1 MAELTVATLG
11 HNHPLHLQPSDMPGV
26 ALITTK
32 LTGPENY
39 GLWSRSMRLA
49 LLVKNKIGFI
59 DGTCLKS
66 MFKDELAVQWE
77 RCNAVVLS
85 WICSTVA
92 NNLLTTIVYASNA
105 KRVWE
110 DFKERFDKSN
120 LTRIYQLWTEVAT
133 LKQGTDSVTEYY
145 SKLRDLWDEYDVLVP
160 SPSCKCD
167 DAKPYIEHLHQQ
179 RLMMFLMGLN
189 ETFSHVRSD
198 LLLKSEVPT
207 INQAYATVIQE
218 ESQRVLGVM
227 DSNKE
232 PLTMMAGR
240 GQGQGFKGKKV
251 SPGNNNIGC
260 EICGFKNH
268 VTEKCYRLVGY
279 PSDFKSKR
287 KQSDSSG
294 SYQNNNEGSRSHG
307 SYSNNT
313 YNNTGNFKPYA
324 NNASI
329 DKQREESEFTKKE
342 YNQMKSLLHNKEPS
356 DCKANL
362 TGTLQWQGDWDW

>member
-11 HNHPLHLQPSDMPGV
+11 HNHPLYLQPSDTPGV

-66 MFKDELAVQWE
+66 MYKDELAVQWE

-85 WICSTVA
+85 WISSTVA

-179 RLMMFLMGLN
+179 RLIMFLMGLN
-189 ETFSHVRSD
+189 ETFSHVR
-198 LLLKSEVPT
+198 
-207 INQAYATVIQE
+207 
-218 ESQRVLGVM
+218 
-227 DSNKE
+227 
-232 PLTMMAGR
+232 
-240 GQGQGFKGKKV
+240 
-251 SPGNNNIGC
+251 
-260 EICGFKNH
+260 
-268 VTEKCYRLVGY
+268 
-279 PSDFKSKR
+279 
-287 KQSDSSG
+287 
-294 SYQNNNEGSRSHG
+294 RS
-307 SYSNNT
+307 
-313 YNNTGNFKPYA
+313 
-324 NNASI
+324 I
-329 DKQREESEFTKKE
+329 L
-342 YNQMKSLLHNKEPS
+342 YNQKLMLL
-356 DCKANL
+356 
-362 TGTLQWQGDWDW
+362 